1 MRRVALIAVAF
12 AIAACGGGGGD
23 TTHSTSASATQ
34 AKRPAAPADA
44 GPAPRLSA
52 SHPCPRAP
60 GFTCSSLAVALDHSG
75 ATPGELRLPVA
86 VADNA
91 AAPKGVLIALTGGP
105 GQGGVDFVPRSR
117 TRMRALLH
125 DYRLVMLD
133 QRGTGALA
141 LRCPALQRA
150 VGTSDL
156 TVPPP
161 GSVEACARALGPQ
174 RRFYSTADTVADLE
188 ALRVALGADKLTL
201 DGVSYG
207 TFVAERY
214 AIAHPDRVAR
224 LVLDSVVPAAG
235 LDGLEVDGMHE
246 TARVLRAV
254 CRAQHC
260 PGDPAADL
268 AAVVRARHD
277 GPELDDTLV
286 ALSVGAPSF
295 PGVLAALREARAGR
309 PAHLERLVRIVRR
322 AQRAPAQLL
331 SQGLHAATLC
341 ADTRSPWGG
350 AGAPLAGRKA
360 ALERAA
366 ARTDPAPYDR
376 ATVVGN
382 GYAQLCLRWPPTPA
396 PPAPRTGDLPPVPT
410 LLLAGDRDLSTPL
423 PWAREQAAHAPQGRL
438 VVVARRGPFGPVAG
452 AGRRGPARRAAL
464 PPGRLTA
471 ERRSS
476 PVHAA
481 LGGP

>member
-1 MRRVALIAVAF
+1 MRRVALIAVAI
-12 AIAACGGGGGD
+12 AIAACGGAGGGGGSG
-23 TTHSTSASATQ
+23 TASSTST
-34 AKRPAAPADA
+34 AARAQQPPA
-44 GPAPRLSA
+44 GPAPRLTVA
-52 SHPCPRAP
+52 HPCDNAK
-60 GFTCSSLAVALDHSG
+60 GFTCSTLVVPLDHSG
-75 ATPGELRLPVA
+75 RTPGDLRLA
-86 VADNA
+86 VSAADNA
-91 AAPKGVLIALTGGP
+91 DAPKGVLVALTGGP
-105 GQGGVDFVPRSR
+105 GQGGVAFVPRSR
-117 TRMRALLH
+117 VRMRGLLH
-125 DYRLVMLD
+125 DYRLVMFD
-133 QRGTGALA
+133 QRGTGAAA

-161 GSVEACARALGPQ
+161 GSVEACARTLGPS

-207 TFVAERY
+207 TFVAQRY
-214 AIAHPDRVAR
+214 AMAHPDRVAK

-235 LDGLEVDGMHE
+235 LDGLEVDGLRE

-268 AAVVRARHD
+268 AAVVRARHN
-277 GPELDDTLV
+277 GPVLDDTLV

-295 PGVLAALREARAGR
+295 PGVLAALREARAGHVQ
-309 PAHLERLVRIVRR
+309 HLDRLVRVVRR
-322 AQRAPAQLL
+322 AQRAPAQVL

-341 ADTRSPWGG
+341 ADTKSPWGG
-350 AGAPLAGRKA
+350 AGAPLAGREAALRKA
-360 ALERAA
+360 AAA
-366 ARTDPAPYDR
+366 APDPAPYDR
-376 ATVVGN
+376 ATIVGN

-423 PWAREQAAHAPQGRL
+423 PWAREQAAHTPQGRL
-438 VVVARRGPFGPVAG
+438 VIVHG
-452 AGRRGPARRAAL
+452 AGHSVQSRAPGGEGRRAVQRFLLAD
-464 PPGRLTA
+464 
-471 ERRSS
+471 
-476 PVHAA
+476 
-481 LGGP
+481 

>member
-1 MRRVALIAVAF
+1 MRRVSLIAVAV
-12 AIAACGGGGGD
+12 AMAACGGGGGA
-23 TTHSTSASATQ
+23 TEHSTSAAATARQ
-34 AKRPAAPADA
+34 QSPPA
-44 GPAPRLSA
+44 GPPPRLTVSR
-52 SHPCPRAP
+52 PCDNAK
-60 GFTCSSLAVALDHSG
+60 GFTCSTLRVPVDHSGRTPGDLSLAVA
-75 ATPGELRLPVA
+75 A
-86 VADNA
+86 ADNA
-91 AAPKGVLIALTGGP
+91 DAPKGVLVALTGGP
-105 GQGGVDFVPRSR
+105 GQGGVDFIPRSR
-117 TRMRALLH
+117 ARMRALLH
-125 DYRLVMLD
+125 DYRLVMFD
-133 QRGTGALA
+133 QRGTGAAA

-214 AIAHPDRVAR
+214 AIAHPDRVAK

-235 LDGLEVDGMHE
+235 LDGLEVDGLHE

-260 PGDPAADL
+260 PGDPAGDL
-268 AAVVRARHD
+268 AAVVRARRD

-295 PGVLAALREARAGR
+295 PGVLAALREARAGHSQ
-309 PAHLERLVRIVRR
+309 HLERLVRIVRR
-322 AQRAPAQLL
+322 AQRAPAQVL

-350 AGAPLAGRKA
+350 AGAPLAGRRA

-396 PPAPRTGDLPPVPT
+396 PPAPRTGDLPAVPT

-423 PWAREQAAHAPQGRL
+423 PWAREQAAHTPNGKL
-438 VVVARRGPFGPVAG
+438 VVVAG
-452 AGRRGPARRAAL
+452 AGHSVQSRAPGGEGRRAV
-464 PPGRLTA
+464 
-471 ERRSS
+471 RRFL
-476 PVHAA
+476 
-481 LGGP
+481 LG

>member
-1 MRRVALIAVAF
+1 MRRVALIAVAV
-12 AIAACGGGGGD
+12 AIAACGGGGAGAGSE
-23 TTHSTSASATQ
+23 TARSTSTAARTQ
-34 AKRPAAPADA
+34 QPPA
-44 GPAPRLSA
+44 GRAPRLTV
-52 SHPCPRAP
+52 SHSCDNAKR
-60 GFTCSSLAVALDHSG
+60 FTCSTLAVPLDHSG
-75 ATPGELRLPVA
+75 RTPGDLRLA
-86 VADNA
+86 VSAADNA
-91 AAPKGVLIALTGGP
+91 DAPKGVLVALTGGP

-117 TRMRALLH
+117 VRMRALLH
-125 DYRLVMLD
+125 DYRLVMFD
-133 QRGTGALA
+133 QRGTGAAA

-161 GSVEACARALGPQ
+161 GSVEACARTLGPN

-188 ALRVALGADKLTL
+188 TLRVALGADKLTL

-207 TFVAERY
+207 TFVAQRY
-214 AIAHPDRVAR
+214 AMAHPDHVAK

-235 LDGLEVDGMHE
+235 LDGLEVDGLRE

-268 AAVVRARHD
+268 HAVVRARKN

-295 PGVLAALREARAGR
+295 PGVLAALREARAGHVQ
-309 PAHLERLVRIVRR
+309 HLDRLVRVVRR
-322 AQRAPAQLL
+322 AQRAPAQVL

-341 ADTRSPWGG
+341 ADTKSPWGG
-350 AGAPLAGRKA
+350 AGAPLAGREA
-360 ALERAA
+360 ALEKAA
-366 ARTDPAPYDR
+366 AAAPDPAPYDR
-376 ATVVGN
+376 ATIVGN

-423 PWAREQAAHAPQGRL
+423 PWAREQAAHTPRGRL
-438 VVVARRGPFGPVAG
+438 VVVHG
-452 AGRRGPARRAAL
+452 AGHSVQSRAPGGEGRRAVQRFL
-464 PPGRLTA
+464 
-471 ERRSS
+471 
-476 PVHAA
+476 
-481 LGGP
+481 LG

>member
-1 MRRVALIAVAF
+1 MRRVALVAVAV
-12 AIAACGGGGGD
+12 AIAACGGGGAGGGSD
-23 TTHSTSASATQ
+23 TARSTST
-34 AKRPAAPADA
+34 AARAQQPPA
-44 GPAPRLSA
+44 GPAPRLTVA
-52 SHPCPRAP
+52 HPCDTAK
-60 GFTCSSLAVALDHSG
+60 GFTCSTLVVALDHSG
-75 ATPGELRLPVA
+75 RTPGDLRLA
-86 VADNA
+86 VSAADNA
-91 AAPKGVLIALTGGP
+91 DAPKGVLVALTGGP

-117 TRMRALLH
+117 VRMRALLH
-125 DYRLVMLD
+125 DYRLVMFD
-133 QRGTGALA
+133 QRGTGAAA

-161 GSVEACARALGPQ
+161 GSVEACARTLGPG

-214 AIAHPDRVAR
+214 AMAHPDRVAK

-235 LDGLEVDGMHE
+235 LDGLEVDGLRE
-246 TARVLRAV
+246 TARVLRVV
-254 CRAQHC
+254 CRAEHC

-277 GPELDDTLV
+277 GVGGPVIDDTLV

-295 PGVLAALREARAGR
+295 PGVLAALREARAGHVQ
-309 PAHLERLVRIVRR
+309 HLERLVRVVRR
-322 AQRAPAQLL
+322 AQRAPAQVL

-350 AGAPLAGRKA
+350 ASAPLAGREAALSKA
-360 ALERAA
+360 AAA
-366 ARTDPAPYDR
+366 APDPAPYDR
-376 ATVVGN
+376 ATIVGN

-396 PPAPRTGDLPPVPT
+396 PPAPHMGDLPPVPT

-423 PWAREQAAHAPQGRL
+423 PWAREQAAHTPQGRL
-438 VVVARRGPFGPVAG
+438 VVVHG
-452 AGRRGPARRAAL
+452 AGHSVQSRAPGGEGRRAAQRFL
-464 PPGRLTA
+464 LGR
-471 ERRSS
+471 
-476 PVHAA
+476 
-481 LGGP
+481 

>member
-1 MRRVALIAVAF
+1 MRRVALIAVAL
-12 AIAACGGGGGD
+12 AVAACGGGGGSGD
-23 TTHSTSASATQ
+23 SAHSTSAATRARQ
-34 AKRPAAPADA
+34 QSTPA
-44 GPAPRLSA
+44 GPPPRLTV
-52 SHPCPRAP
+52 SHPCDNAK
-60 GFTCSSLAVALDHSG
+60 GFTCSTLLVPLDHSG
-75 ATPGELRLPVA
+75 RTPGDLRLAVA
-86 VADNA
+86 AADNA
-91 AAPKGVLIALTGGP
+91 DAPKGVLVALTGGP

-117 TRMRALLH
+117 VRMRALLH
-125 DYRLVMLD
+125 DYRLVMFD
-133 QRGTGALA
+133 QRGTGAAA

-214 AIAHPDRVAR
+214 AIAHPDRVAK

-235 LDGLEVDGMHE
+235 LDGLEVDGLRE

-277 GPELDDTLV
+277 GPEIDDTLV

-295 PGVLAALREARAGR
+295 LGVLAALREARAGHPR
-309 PAHLERLVRIVRR
+309 HLERLVRVVRR
-322 AQRAPAQLL
+322 AQRAPAQVL

-341 ADTRSPWGG
+341 ADTKSPWGG
-350 AGAPLAGRKA
+350 AGAPLAGRAAALMKA
-360 ALERAA
+360 AAAAPDPSPYERA
-366 ARTDPAPYDR
+366 TI
-376 ATVVGN
+376 VGN
-382 GYAQLCLRWPPTPA
+382 GYAQLCLRWAPTPA
-396 PPAPRTGDLPPVPT
+396 PPAPRTGDLPAVPT

-423 PWAREQAAHAPQGRL
+423 PWAREQAAHTPNGKL
-438 VVVARRGPFGPVAG
+438 VIVPG
-452 AGRRGPARRAAL
+452 AGHSVQSRAPGGEGRRAVQRFL
-464 PPGRLTA
+464 LGR
-471 ERRSS
+471 
-476 PVHAA
+476 
-481 LGGP
+481 

>member
-1 MRRVALIAVAF
+1 MRRVALIAVAV
-12 AIAACGGGGGD
+12 AVAACGGAGGGSD
-23 TTHSTSASATQ
+23 TARSTSVAAR
-34 AKRPAAPADA
+34 AKQQPPPA
-44 GPAPRLSA
+44 GPPPRLTV
-52 SHPCPRAP
+52 SHPCDNAK
-60 GFTCSSLAVALDHSG
+60 GFTCSTLLVPLDHSG
-75 ATPGELRLPVA
+75 RTPGDLRLA
-86 VADNA
+86 IAAADNA
-91 AAPKGVLIALTGGP
+91 DAPKGVLVALTGGP

-117 TRMRALLH
+117 VRMRALLH
-125 DYRLVMLD
+125 DYRLVMFD
-133 QRGTGALA
+133 QRGTGAAA

-161 GSVEACARALGPQ
+161 GSVEACARALGPN

-214 AIAHPDRVAR
+214 AIAHPDRVAK

-235 LDGLEVDGMHE
+235 LDGLEVDGLRE

-268 AAVVRARHD
+268 AAVVRARHN
-277 GPELDDTLV
+277 GPEIDDTLV

-295 PGVLAALREARAGR
+295 PGVLAALRQARAGHPQR
-309 PAHLERLVRIVRR
+309 LERLVRIVRR
-322 AQRAPAQLL
+322 AQRAPAQVL

-350 AGAPLAGRKA
+350 AGAPLAGREAALRKA
-360 ALERAA
+360 AAA
-366 ARTDPAPYDR
+366 APGPSPYDR
-376 ATVVGN
+376 ATIVGN

-396 PPAPRTGDLPPVPT
+396 PPAPRTGDLPAVPT

-423 PWAREQAAHAPQGRL
+423 PWAREQAAHTPRGRL
-438 VVVARRGPFGPVAG
+438 VIVPG
-452 AGRRGPARRAAL
+452 AGHSVQSRAPGGEGRRAVQRFL
-464 PPGRLTA
+464 
-471 ERRSS
+471 
-476 PVHAA
+476 
-481 LGGP
+481 LGP

>member
-1 MRRVALIAVAF
+1 MRRVALIAVAL
-12 AIAACGGGGGD
+12 AIAACGGGSGGSD
-23 TTHSTSASATQ
+23 TARSTSSAAKASQ
-34 AKRPAAPADA
+34 PSPPA
-44 GPAPRLSA
+44 GPAPRLTV
-52 SHPCPRAP
+52 SHPCDNAK
-60 GFTCSSLAVALDHSG
+60 GFTCSTLLVPLDHSG
-75 ATPGELRLPVA
+75 HTPGDLRLA
-86 VADNA
+86 VAAGDNA
-91 AAPKGVLIALTGGP
+91 DAPKGVLVALTGGP

-117 TRMRALLH
+117 VRMRALLH
-125 DYRLVMLD
+125 DYRLVMFD
-133 QRGTGALA
+133 QRGTGAAA

-161 GSVEACARALGPQ
+161 GSVEACARTLGPN

-214 AIAHPDRVAR
+214 AIAHPDRVAK

-268 AAVVRARHD
+268 AAVVRARHNGAS
-277 GPELDDTLV
+277 GPAIDDTLV

-295 PGVLAALREARAGR
+295 PGVIAALREARAGH
-309 PAHLERLVRIVRR
+309 PQHLERLVRVVRR
-322 AQRAPAQLL
+322 AQRAPAQVL

-350 AGAPLAGRKA
+350 AGRSAGRPQA
-360 ALERAA
+360 RPQVAAA
-366 ARTDPAPYDR
+366 ARPTRRHTTARPSSATATRSNACAGRPRRRRRRRAR
-376 ATVVGN
+376 AT
-382 GYAQLCLRWPPTPA
+382 CHRCRRCCWPATATCRRRCPGHASRRRTR
-396 PPAPRTGDLPPVPT
+396 PR
-410 LLLAGDRDLSTPL
+410 AGS
-423 PWAREQAAHAPQGRL
+423 
-438 VVVARRGPFGPVAG
+438 
-452 AGRRGPARRAAL
+452 
-464 PPGRLTA
+464 
-471 ERRSS
+471 
-476 PVHAA
+476 
-481 LGGP
+481 

>member
-1 MRRVALIAVAF
+1 MRRAALIAVAL
-12 AIAACGGGGGD
+12 AMAACGGGGRGSD
-23 TTHSTSASATQ
+23 TGRSTSASSTQ
-34 AKRPAAPADA
+34 AKPPAATAPADA
-44 GPAPRLSA
+44 GPTPRLTS
-52 SHPCPRAP
+52 SHPCPAAR

-91 AAPKGVLIALTGGP
+91 DAPRGVLVALTGGP
-105 GQGGVDFVPRSR
+105 GQGGVAFVPRSR

-150 VGTSDL
+150 MGTSDL
-156 TVPPP
+156 TVPPR

-214 AIAHPDRVAR
+214 AIAHPDRVAK

-235 LDGLEVDGMHE
+235 LDGLEVDGLHE

-268 AAVVRARHD
+268 AAVVRARHPGVG
-277 GPELDDTLV
+277 GPQIDDTLV

-295 PGVLAALREARAGR
+295 PGVLAALREARAGH
-309 PAHLERLVRIVRR
+309 PQHLERIVRLVRR
-322 AQRAPAQLL
+322 AQRAPAAVL

-350 AGAPLAGRKA
+350 AGAPLAGRAA

-396 PPAPRTGDLPPVPT
+396 PPAPRTGDLPAVPT

-423 PWAREQAAHAPQGRL
+423 PWAREQAAHTPQGRL
-438 VVVARRGPFGPVAG
+438 VIVPGAGHSVQSRAPRG
-452 AGRRGPARRAAL
+452 AGRRAVQRFLLAD
-464 PPGRLTA
+464 
-471 ERRSS
+471 
-476 PVHAA
+476 
-481 LGGP
+481 

>member
-1 MRRVALIAVAF
+1 MRRAALIAVAL
-12 AIAACGGGGGD
+12 AIAACGGGGGGSE
-23 TTHSTSASATQ
+23 TAQSTSAAAT
-34 AKRPAAPADA
+34 AKQQSPPA
-44 GPAPRLSA
+44 GPPPRLTV
-52 SHPCPRAP
+52 SHPCDNAK
-60 GFTCSSLAVALDHSG
+60 GFTCSTLLVPLDHAG
-75 ATPGELRLPVA
+75 RTPGDLRLSVA
-86 VADNA
+86 AADNA
-91 AAPKGVLIALTGGP
+91 DAPKGVLVALTGGP
-105 GQGGVDFVPRSR
+105 GQGGVDFIPRSR
-117 TRMRALLH
+117 VRMRALLH
-125 DYRLVMLD
+125 DYRLVMFD
-133 QRGTGALA
+133 QRGTGAAA

-150 VGTSDL
+150 VGTTDL

-161 GSVEACARALGPQ
+161 GSVEACARTLGPN

-188 ALRVALGADKLTL
+188 ALRVALAADKLTL

-214 AIAHPDRVAR
+214 AIAHPDRVAK
-224 LVLDSVVPAAG
+224 LVLDSVLPAAG
-235 LDGLEVDGMHE
+235 LDGLEVDGLRE

-254 CRAQHC
+254 CRAEHC

-295 PGVLAALREARAGR
+295 PGVLAALREARAGH
-309 PAHLERLVRIVRR
+309 PQHLERIVRIVRR
-322 AQRAPAQLL
+322 AQRAPAQVL

-350 AGAPLAGRKA
+350 AGAPLAGREAALNKA
-360 ALERAA
+360 AAA
-366 ARTDPAPYDR
+366 AGDPAPYDR

-423 PWAREQAAHAPQGRL
+423 PWAREQAAHTPRGRL
-438 VVVARRGPFGPVAG
+438 VVVHGAGHSVQARAPGG
-452 AGRRGPARRAAL
+452 AGRRAVQRFL
-464 PPGRLTA
+464 
-471 ERRSS
+471 
-476 PVHAA
+476 
-481 LGGP
+481 LGG

>member
-1 MRRVALIAVAF
+1 
-12 AIAACGGGGGD
+12 
-23 TTHSTSASATQ
+23 
-34 AKRPAAPADA
+34 
-44 GPAPRLSA
+44 
-52 SHPCPRAP
+52 
-60 GFTCSSLAVALDHSG
+60 
-75 ATPGELRLPVA
+75 
-86 VADNA
+86 
-91 AAPKGVLIALTGGP
+91 
-105 GQGGVDFVPRSR
+105 
-117 TRMRALLH
+117 MRALLH
-125 DYRLVMLD
+125 DYRLVMFD
-133 QRGTGALA
+133 QRGTGAAA

-161 GSVEACARALGPQ
+161 GSVEACARALGPN

-214 AIAHPDRVAR
+214 AIAHPDRVAK

-235 LDGLEVDGMHE
+235 LDGLEIDGLRE

-268 AAVVRARHD
+268 AAVVRARHNGVG
-277 GPELDDTLV
+277 GPDIDDTLV
-286 ALSVGAPSF
+286 ALSVGAPTF
-295 PGVLAALREARAGR
+295 PGVLAALREARAGH
-309 PAHLERLVRIVRR
+309 PQHLERILRVVRR
-322 AQRAPAQLL
+322 AQRAPAQVL

-350 AGAPLAGRKA
+350 AGAPLAGREAALKKA
-360 ALERAA
+360 AAA
-366 ARTDPAPYDR
+366 AGDPAPYDL

-423 PWAREQAAHAPQGRL
+423 PWAREQAAHTPNGKL
-438 VVVARRGPFGPVAG
+438 VVVRGSGHSVQSRAPRGE
-452 AGRRGPARRAAL
+452 GRRAVQRFLLAD
-464 PPGRLTA
+464 
-471 ERRSS
+471 
-476 PVHAA
+476 
-481 LGGP
+481 